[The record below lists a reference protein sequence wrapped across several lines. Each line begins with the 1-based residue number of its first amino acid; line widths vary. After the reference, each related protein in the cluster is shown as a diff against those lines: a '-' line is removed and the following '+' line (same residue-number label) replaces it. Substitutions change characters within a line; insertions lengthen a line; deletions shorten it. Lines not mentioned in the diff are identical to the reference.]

1 MDIQLEIYQFIRIEQ
16 KRSNNK
22 SGINPTTIMQ
32 EFSIELKYLKTYLNS
47 LHKEGKIKVRKGINN
62 NLIFL
67 P

>member
-1 MDIQLEIYQFIRIEQ
+1 MSLQLEIYQFIGIEQ

-32 EFSIELKYLKTYLNS
+32 EFSINLKDLKTHLNS

>member
-32 EFSIELKYLKTYLNS
+32 EFSIEFKDLKTHLNS
-47 LHKEGKIKVRKGINN
+47 LHKEGRIRVRKGINN

>member
-32 EFSIELKYLKTYLNS
+32 EFSIELKDLKTYLNS
-47 LHKEGKIKVRKGINN
+47 LHKEGRIRVRKGINN